1 MTARRPALVAGLVGA
16 AAVGAAATVSLT
28 GGQARPP
35 APTLPRLTTATVTRA
50 TLSESALAEGTLGYG
65 ASAPVV
71 NALAGTYTWLPAPAR
86 TVRPGQVLYRIDNA
100 PVVLLRG
107 SVPAWRPFQL
117 GMTSGPDVRQLSAA
131 LIAEHFATGLLTAP
145 GDAYTW
151 ATAAAVERWQAAHGL
166 TQTGQIPLGQVV
178 FLPGAV
184 RVGAWQV
191 AVGGA
196 AQPGQEPYLVTTDR
210 RIVTVPLNSDLPVI
224 RVGQSV
230 GIVLPSQAS
239 TAGVVSSIG
248 PLPPTASASAAGSG
262 STGSG
267 SAGGGSAGSG
277 SAGSG
282 SAGSGSA
289 GTTVAQSATSFLF
302 ITPVSPAATGTGDGV
317 AVQVSLTIQV
327 ARNVLSAPVSALLAL
342 AGGGYG
348 VEVVLPSG
356 AHRLIGVHTGI
367 FASGLVQVSGAD
379 LTAGT
384 KVVVSQ

>member
-1 MTARRPALVAGLVGA
+1 MTARRPVLVAGLVGA

-28 GGQARPP
+28 GGQARPLT
-35 APTLPRLTTATVTRA
+35 ATLPRLTTATVTRA
-50 TLSESALAEGTLGYG
+50 TLSESALAEGSLGYG
-65 ASAPVV
+65 PSAPVV
-71 NALAGTYTWLPAPAR
+71 NALTGTYTWLPAPGR
-86 TVRPGQVLYRIDNA
+86 IVRAGQVLYRIDNA

-145 GDAYTW
+145 SDAYTW
-151 ATAAAVERWQAAHGL
+151 ATAATVERWQAAHGL

-178 FLPGAV
+178 FLQGAV

-191 AVGGA
+191 AVGSA

-210 RIVTVPLNSDLPVI
+210 RVVTVPLTSDMPVV

-239 TAGVVSSIG
+239 TAGAVSSIG
-248 PLPPTASASAAGSG
+248 PLPPTASTSGAGSG
-262 STGSG
+262 SRSG
-267 SAGGGSAGSG
+267 GGGGSAGS
-277 SAGSG
+277 AGSG
-282 SAGSGSA
+282 SSDGSG
-289 GTTVAQSATSFLF
+289 GTTVTQSATSFLF

-317 AVQVSLTIQV
+317 AVQVSLTIEV
-327 ARNVLSAPVSALLAL
+327 ARDVLSAPVSALLAL

-367 FASGLVQVSGAD
+367 FASGLVQVSGAG